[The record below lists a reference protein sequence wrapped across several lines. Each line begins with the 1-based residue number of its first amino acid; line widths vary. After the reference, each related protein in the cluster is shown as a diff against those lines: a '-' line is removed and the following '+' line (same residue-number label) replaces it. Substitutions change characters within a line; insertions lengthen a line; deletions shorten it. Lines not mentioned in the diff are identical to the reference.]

1 MTRVPIQ
8 VFCFS
13 ANDGWNRFGCNRAG
27 VMEADY
33 GLCRSQTFEP
43 AIADQ
48 SAHDRAV
55 LLLDPSLIVLAVGP
69 RPCDLQTVIAAPSD
83 NRFVHEQ
90 AVIVKVDAGAAER

>member
-1 MTRVPIQ
+1 MTRAPIQ

-55 LLLDPSLIVLAVGP
+55 LLLDPSLIILALGA
-69 RPCDLQTVIAAPSD
+69 RTRDL
-83 NRFVHEQ
+83 
-90 AVIVKVDAGAAER
+90 